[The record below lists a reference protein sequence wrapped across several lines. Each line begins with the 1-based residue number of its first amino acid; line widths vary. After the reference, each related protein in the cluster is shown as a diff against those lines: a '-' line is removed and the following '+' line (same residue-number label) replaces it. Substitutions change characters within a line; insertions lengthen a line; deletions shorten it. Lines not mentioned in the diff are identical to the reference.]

1 LTSRPYITY
10 PKPAKPAAK
19 QGELETVTFVNEPGM
34 VSFGVNDFLPGM
46 FRPLHGHYT
55 WEVIIVGEKSDG
67 PGYVRFD
74 GRWWRVDPGASVF
87 VPKGYTHAWS
97 AGKKGF
103 KMLWVYGGTREEAG
117 RIWKEKP
124 EEARS
129 ITPEEEKNALVW
141 NAETAKAVPSQ
152 P

>member
-10 PKPAKPAAK
+10 PKPARPAAK
-19 QGELETVTFVNEPGM
+19 RGELETVTFVNEPGM

-55 WEVIIVGEKSDG
+55 WEVIIVGDKSDG

-97 AGKKGF
+97 AGKKARG
-103 KMLWVYGGTREEAG
+103 KRRGASGKRSRKKPGASPPKKRKTPLSGTPRQRRLCRPSRNG
-117 RIWKEKP
+117 R
-124 EEARS
+124 R
-129 ITPEEEKNALVW
+129 
-141 NAETAKAVPSQ
+141 Q
-152 P
+152 